1 MLKSFFCI
9 VVFLAAPLIADTEK
23 TPAATPAP
31 VEAPAPTPAAP
42 PLAPIVPMHSEPTVP
57 EVAIPE
63 YQGAF
68 IKMFLTLIGLVV
80 AIFFTVWALKRLSRG
95 RLHQM
100 NSTRSIKI
108 LERRPLSAKTILY
121 LVEVAGKQAMI
132 AESQLEV
139 KRILVFE
146 DFTESEKTE

>member
-1 MLKSFFCI
+1 MLKSFLYLFL
-9 VVFLAAPLIADTEK
+9 FLAAPLVADAGK
-23 TPAATPAP
+23 TPVPAP
-31 VEAPAPTPAAP
+31 VEAPPSKPVTPSPA
-42 PLAPIVPMHSEPTVP
+42 IPMHSEPAAP
-57 EVAIPE
+57 EVTMPE

-80 AIFFTVWALKRLSRG
+80 AIFFTIWALKRLSRG

-121 LVEVAGKQAMI
+121 LVEVSGKQAMI

-146 DFTESEKTE
+146 DFTEPEKTE